1 MNTICQNLTYSIS
14 VIVLSSVGFQKLFI
28 NKEHIIQSYL
38 CIDCFLSPLLID
50 ECKSLWCH
58 KWMATSCPHVLQSST
73 TGVCANILFLFLGKK
88 KKKHLL
94 CRVRAGFAQRK
105 HEEKIWQGRCMRVR
119 VSDENIHGESSIAGE
134 YTSCLRFSS
143 RRSPRSPRNEPRVS
157 CREHNTT
164 NTKRNKKKCDYFSS
178 ELWHFVMDWFYSK
191 ERKANISAEQQAILI
206 RKI

>member
-1 MNTICQNLTYSIS
+1 MQQLVTESHKYYSLCYTMNTICQNLTYSIS

-88 KKKHLL
+88 KKK
-94 CRVRAGFAQRK
+94 
-105 HEEKIWQGRCMRVR
+105 
-119 VSDENIHGESSIAGE
+119 N
-134 YTSCLRFSS
+134 TSCAGSGLGLH
-143 RRSPRSPRNEPRVS
+143 
-157 CREHNTT
+157 RE
-164 NTKRNKKKCDYFSS
+164 NTKKKYDREDVC
-178 ELWHFVMDWFYSK
+178 VCVCQM
-191 ERKANISAEQQAILI
+191 
-206 RKI
+206 KIYTGRAA